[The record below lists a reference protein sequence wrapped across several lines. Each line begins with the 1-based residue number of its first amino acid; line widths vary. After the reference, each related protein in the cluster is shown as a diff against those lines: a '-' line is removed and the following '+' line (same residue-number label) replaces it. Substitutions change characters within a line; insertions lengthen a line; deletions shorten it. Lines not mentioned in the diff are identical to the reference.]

1 VKING
6 ISSSK
11 IINLYN
17 DVKKTAVKKSEPTN
31 SDTITISSIGKS
43 LSAFS
48 SGDEA
53 GVSAKSIE
61 SIQKEVSS
69 GAYSRNSSMVA
80 KRMIDIMKNKGV

>member
-1 VKING
+1 MKING

-17 DVKKTAVKKSEPTN
+17 DVKKTTVKKSEPAN

-43 LSAFS
+43 LSTFS

-53 GVSAKSIE
+53 GLSAKSIE
-61 SIQKEVSS
+61 SIQKEVSN
-69 GAYSRNSSMVA
+69 GTYSRSSSMVA